1 MRDPLL
7 GPVAAIAAGI
17 LAARFVPFRSAEL
30 ILVIAAFL
38 ALGVAAMARR
48 ARVLAGICCLLGFVA
63 AGALTALAHRP
74 GPAPQLVRFPA
85 LLSTGMLGTE
95 QCIEKSW
102 VLRRSAPL
110 RPISLPQD

>member
-1 MRDPLL
+1 MAVTFTLNGKATTVNVDPQM
-7 GPVAAIAAGI
+7 P
-17 LAARFVPFRSAEL
+17 
-30 ILVIAAFL
+30 
-38 ALGVAAMARR
+38 
-48 ARVLAGICCLLGFVA
+48 
-63 AGALTALAHRP
+63 
-74 GPAPQLVRFPA
+74 RFPA